1 MTDIST
7 LLQLALLF
15 GRLSLLSF
23 GGGTTVL
30 GEMEREVVGHGW
42 LTHDQFVQSYALGQL
57 TPGPGMTLVVPIGY
71 QTAGIAGGLVAF
83 LSFFLPTAILALAV
97 VAVWSRVRESKWPKA
112 IRTSTLPV
120 ASGLTLASAYTISM
134 GSIHSL
140 LTVVIALATMA
151 LIMRSKIPTPVV
163 LLASGAVGALFI
175 RG

>member
-7 LLQLALLF
+7 LLEVALLF

-30 GEMEREVVGHGW
+30 GERERAAVGHGW

-57 TPGPGMTLVVPIGY
+57 APGPGMTLVVPIGY

-97 VAVWSRVRESKWPKA
+97 VA
-112 IRTSTLPV
+112 
-120 ASGLTLASAYTISM
+120 
-134 GSIHSL
+134 
-140 LTVVIALATMA
+140 
-151 LIMRSKIPTPVV
+151 
-163 LLASGAVGALFI
+163 
-175 RG
+175 